1 MQEEKKTT
9 LAVVENGSK
18 ENEPTAIPQDAAQV
32 QVDNKEEAN
41 DAIPKVEE
49 VLANKRQEIAY
60 MKCLPLPNE
69 DQISYVIPFSKVLAE
84 GCAQGDTVFICGQ
97 FVVDGEVTIL
107 AGDTNACKSTVAYG
121 ISDAISKGEEF
132 LGTSTLKSE
141 ALYVE
146 TEMSSKQ
153 LYNRFKNVVVNNN
166 FKYLDA
172 IGKDLDWII
181 EQVTSYCKERNSNEK
196 LLVVIDSISV
206 AAKSSITAKVA
217 RATMQRLKAMCKLY
231 GITVLVLV
239 HNKKRDKKKPLQ
251 ISDIQGSGKLVDM
264 ADNVFSMAKCGGSE
278 VYIKTLKL
286 RSSRIEDTVKHLEGV
301 EGPNLTVDFIQDTD
315 EEMLITKAESSS
327 TKITPEVE
335 LEIISLHKAGNSIRA
350 IATEVGRS
358 KTVVGRIVQK
368 HKKDEA
374 NVASVSTQD
383 ESNN

>member
-1 MQEEKKTT
+1 MEEEKKTT
-9 LAVVENGSK
+9 LAVVENGAK

-49 VLANKRQEIAY
+49 VLANKRQEIAS
-60 MKCLPLPNE
+60 MASEE
-69 DQISYVIPFSKVLAE
+69 DLISYVVPFSKIIAE
-84 GCAQGDTVFICGQ
+84 GRAQGDTVFICGPMI
-97 FVVDGEVTIL
+97 VEGEVTIL
-107 AGDTNACKSTVAYG
+107 AGDTNACKSTVAYS

-153 LYNRFKNVVVNNN
+153 LYNRFKDVVVNDN
-166 FKYLDA
+166 FNYIDA
-172 IGKDLDWII
+172 IGKDMGWILD
-181 EQVTSYCKERNSNEK
+181 QVGSYCKVRNSNEK
-196 LLVVIDSISV
+196 LVVVIDSITIAS
-206 AAKSSITAKVA
+206 KSAITAKVA
-217 RATMQRLKAMCKLY
+217 RETMQRLKAMCNLY

-264 ADNVFSMAKCGGSE
+264 ADNVFAMARCGGSE

-286 RSSRIEDTVKHLEGV
+286 RSSRIEDTVKHLEV
-301 EGPNLTVDFIQDTD
+301 VDYPHLTVDFIQVTD
-315 EEMLITKAESSS
+315 EEMLLAKAESSS

-358 KTVVGRIVQK
+358 KTVVGRIVKK

-374 NVASVSTQD
+374 NVASDTQN
-383 ESNN
+383 ENN

>member
-1 MQEEKKTT
+1 MVEEKKTT
-9 LAVVENGSK
+9 LAVVENGAK

-49 VLANKRQEIAY
+49 VLANKRQEIAS
-60 MKCLPLPNE
+60 MASEE
-69 DQISYVIPFSKVLAE
+69 DQISYVVPFSKIIAE
-84 GCAQGDTVFICGQ
+84 GRAQGDTVFICGPMI
-97 FVVDGEVTIL
+97 VEGEVTIL
-107 AGDTNACKSTVAYG
+107 AGDTNTCKSTVAYS

-153 LYNRFKNVVVNNN
+153 LYNRFKDVVVNDN
-166 FKYLDA
+166 FNYIDA
-172 IGKDLDWII
+172 IGKDMGWILD
-181 EQVTSYCKERNSNEK
+181 QVGSYCKVRNSNEK
-196 LLVVIDSISV
+196 LVVVIDSITIAS
-206 AAKSSITAKVA
+206 KSAITAKVA
-217 RATMQRLKAMCKLY
+217 RETMQRLKAMCNLY

-264 ADNVFSMAKCGGSE
+264 ADNVFAMARCGGSE

-286 RSSRIEDTVKHLEGV
+286 RSSRIEDTVKHLEV
-301 EGPNLTVDFIQDTD
+301 VDYPHLTVDFIQDTD
-315 EEMLITKAESSS
+315 EEMLLAKAESSS

-358 KTVVGRIVQK
+358 KTVVGRIVKK

-374 NVASVSTQD
+374 NVASDT
-383 ESNN
+383 ENEENN

>member
-1 MQEEKKTT
+1 MVEEKKTT
-9 LAVVENGSK
+9 LAVVENGAK

-32 QVDNKEEAN
+32 QVDNK
-41 DAIPKVEE
+41 DIPKVEE
-49 VLANKRQEIAY
+49 VLANMRQEIASIASE
-60 MKCLPLPNE
+60 E
-69 DQISYVIPFSKVLAE
+69 DQISYVVPFSKIIAE
-84 GCAQGDTVFICGQ
+84 GRAQGDTVFICGPMI
-97 FVVDGEVTIL
+97 VEGEVTIL
-107 AGDTNACKSTVAYG
+107 AGDTNTCKSTVAYS

-153 LYNRFKNVVVNNN
+153 LYNRFKDVVVNDN
-166 FKYLDA
+166 FNYIDA
-172 IGKDLDWII
+172 IGKDMGWILD
-181 EQVTSYCKERNSNEK
+181 QVRSYCKVRNSNEK
-196 LLVVIDSISV
+196 LVVVIDSITIAS
-206 AAKSSITAKVA
+206 KSAITAKVA
-217 RATMQRLKAMCKLY
+217 RETMQRLKAMCNLY

-264 ADNVFSMAKCGGSE
+264 ADNVFAMARCGGSE

-286 RSSRIEDTVKHLEGV
+286 RSSRIEDTVKHLEV
-301 EGPNLTVDFIQDTD
+301 VDYPHLTVDFIQDTD
-315 EEMLITKAESSS
+315 EEMLLAKAESSS

-350 IATEVGRS
+350 IATEVRRS
-358 KTVVGRIVQK
+358 KTVVGRIVKK

-374 NVASVSTQD
+374 NVASDT
-383 ESNN
+383 ENEENN

>member
-1 MQEEKKTT
+1 MEEEKKTT
-9 LAVVENGSK
+9 LTVEENGSK
-18 ENEPTAIPQDAAQV
+18 VNEPGATPQDAAQV

-49 VLANKRQEIAY
+49 VLANKRQEIAS
-60 MKCLPLPNE
+60 MASEE
-69 DQISYVIPFSKVLAE
+69 DLISYVVPFSKIIAE
-84 GCAQGDTVFICGQ
+84 GRAQGDTVFICGPMI
-97 FVVDGEVTIL
+97 VEGEVTIL
-107 AGDTNACKSTVAYG
+107 AGDTNACKSTVAYS

-153 LYNRFKNVVVNNN
+153 LYNRFKDVVVNDN
-166 FKYLDA
+166 FNYIDA
-172 IGKDLDWII
+172 IGKDMGWILD
-181 EQVTSYCKERNSNEK
+181 QVGSYCKVRNSNEK
-196 LLVVIDSISV
+196 LVVVIDSITIAS
-206 AAKSSITAKVA
+206 KSAITAKVA
-217 RATMQRLKAMCKLY
+217 RETMQRLKAMCKLY

-264 ADNVFSMAKCGGSE
+264 ADNVFAMARCGGSE

-286 RSSRIEDTVKHLEGV
+286 RSSRIEDTVKHLEV
-301 EGPNLTVDFIQDTD
+301 VDYPHLTVDFIQDID
-315 EEMLITKAESSS
+315 EEMLLAKAESSS

-358 KTVVGRIVQK
+358 KTVVGRIVKK

-374 NVASVSTQD
+374 NVASDT
-383 ESNN
+383 ENEENN

>member
-1 MQEEKKTT
+1 MSEEKKTT
-9 LAVVENGSK
+9 LAVVENGAK
-18 ENEPTAIPQDAAQV
+18 ENEPTANPQDAAQV

-49 VLANKRQEIAY
+49 VLANKRQEIAS
-60 MKCLPLPNE
+60 MASEE
-69 DQISYVIPFSKVLAE
+69 DLISYVVPFSKIIAE
-84 GCAQGDTVFICGQ
+84 GRAQGDTVFICGPMI
-97 FVVDGEVTIL
+97 VEGEVTIL
-107 AGDTNACKSTVAYG
+107 AGDTNACKSTVAYS

-153 LYNRFKNVVVNNN
+153 LYNRFKDVVVNDN
-166 FKYLDA
+166 FNYIDA
-172 IGKDLDWII
+172 IGKDMGWILD
-181 EQVTSYCKERNSNEK
+181 QVGSYCKVRNSNEK
-196 LLVVIDSISV
+196 LVVVIDSITIAS
-206 AAKSSITAKVA
+206 KSAITAKVA
-217 RATMQRLKAMCKLY
+217 RETMQRLKAMCKLY

-264 ADNVFSMAKCGGSE
+264 ADNVFAMARCGGSE

-286 RSSRIEDTVKHLEGV
+286 RSSRIEDTVKHLEV
-301 EGPNLTVDFIQDTD
+301 VDYPHLTVDFIQDTD
-315 EEMLITKAESSS
+315 EEMLLAKAESSS

-358 KTVVGRIVQK
+358 KTVVGRIVKK

-374 NVASVSTQD
+374 NVASDT
-383 ESNN
+383 ENEENN

>member
-1 MQEEKKTT
+1 MTEDKVTSITVE
-9 LAVVENGSK
+9 ENGSK
-18 ENEPTAIPQDAAQV
+18 VNEPGATPQV
-32 QVDNKEEAN
+32 QVENKEEAN

-49 VLANKRQEIAY
+49 VLANKRQEIAS
-60 MKCLPLPNE
+60 MASEE
-69 DQISYVIPFSKVLAE
+69 DLISYVVPFSKIIAE
-84 GCAQGDTVFICGQ
+84 GRAQGDTVFICGPMI
-97 FVVDGEVTIL
+97 VEGEVTIL
-107 AGDTNACKSTVAYG
+107 AGDTNACKSTVAYS

-153 LYNRFKNVVVNNN
+153 LYNRFKDVVVNDN
-166 FKYLDA
+166 FNYIDA
-172 IGKDLDWII
+172 IGKDMGWILD
-181 EQVTSYCKERNSNEK
+181 QVGSYCKVRNSNEK
-196 LLVVIDSISV
+196 LVVVIDSITIAS
-206 AAKSSITAKVA
+206 KSAITAKVA
-217 RATMQRLKAMCKLY
+217 RETMQRLKAMCKLY

-264 ADNVFSMAKCGGSE
+264 ADNVFAMARCGGSE

-286 RSSRIEDTVKHLEGV
+286 RSSRIEDTVKHLEIV
-301 EGPNLTVDFIQDTD
+301 DYPHLTVDFIQDTD
-315 EEMLITKAESSS
+315 EEMLLAKAESSS

-358 KTVVGRIVQK
+358 KTVVGRIVKK

-374 NVASVSTQD
+374 NVASDT
-383 ESNN
+383 ENEENN

>member
-9 LAVVENGSK
+9 LAVVENGAK
-18 ENEPTAIPQDAAQV
+18 ENEQTAIPQDAAQV

-41 DAIPKVEE
+41 DDIPKVEE
-49 VLANKRQEIAY
+49 VLASKRQEITS
-60 MKCLPLPNE
+60 MVSEE
-69 DQISYVIPFSKVLAE
+69 DQISYVVPFSKIIAE
-84 GCAQGDTVFICGQ
+84 GRAQGDTVFICGPMI
-97 FVVDGEVTIL
+97 VEGEVTIL
-107 AGDTNACKSTVAYG
+107 AGDTNTCKSTVAYS

-153 LYNRFKNVVVNNN
+153 LYNRFKDVVVNDN
-166 FKYLDA
+166 FNYIDA
-172 IGKDLDWII
+172 IGKDMGWILD
-181 EQVTSYCKERNSNEK
+181 QVGSYCKVRNSNEK
-196 LLVVIDSISV
+196 LVVVIDSITIAS
-206 AAKSSITAKVA
+206 KSAITAKVA
-217 RATMQRLKAMCKLY
+217 RETMQRLKAMCNLY

-264 ADNVFSMAKCGGSE
+264 ADNVFAMARCGGSE

-286 RSSRIEDTVKHLEGV
+286 RSSRIEDTVKHLEV
-301 EGPNLTVDFIQDTD
+301 VDYPHLTVDFIQDTD
-315 EEMLITKAESSS
+315 EEMLLAKAESSS

-358 KTVVGRIVQK
+358 KTVVGRIVKK

-374 NVASVSTQD
+374 NVASDT
-383 ESNN
+383 ENEENN

>member
-1 MQEEKKTT
+1 MQEEKKTALT
-9 LAVVENGSK
+9 VVENGA
-18 ENEPTAIPQDAAQV
+18 EVNEPTANPQDAAQV

-49 VLANKRQEIAY
+49 VLANKRQEIAS
-60 MKCLPLPNE
+60 MASEE
-69 DQISYVIPFSKVLAE
+69 DQISYVVPFSKIIAE
-84 GCAQGDTVFICGQ
+84 GRAQGDTVFICGPMI
-97 FVVDGEVTIL
+97 VEGEVTIL
-107 AGDTNACKSTVAYG
+107 SGDTNCCKSTVSYNMV
-121 ISDAISKGEEF
+121 DAISKGENF
-132 LGTSTLKSE
+132 LGYPTVVCE
-141 ALYVE
+141 GVYIE

-153 LYNRFKNVVVNNN
+153 LYNRFKDVDISNN
-166 FKYLDA
+166 FNYIDA
-172 IGKDLDWII
+172 IGKDLGWILD
-181 EQVTSYCKERNSNEK
+181 QVESYCKRRNNNEK
-196 LLVVIDSISV
+196 LLVVIDSITIAS
-206 AAKSSITAKVA
+206 KSAITAKVA
-217 RATMQRLKAMCKLY
+217 CATMHRLKAMCKLY
-231 GITVLVLV
+231 GISVLVLV
-239 HNKKRDKKKPLQ
+239 HNKKRKQKDPLEL
-251 ISDIQGSGKLVDM
+251 SDIKGSSKLVDM
-264 ADNVFSMAKCGGSE
+264 ADNVFAMARCGGSE

-286 RSSRIEDTVKHLEGV
+286 RSSRIEDKVKHLEVV

>member
-1 MQEEKKTT
+1 MVEEKKTT
-9 LAVVENGSK
+9 LAVVENGAK

-32 QVDNKEEAN
+32 QVDNK
-41 DAIPKVEE
+41 DIPKVEE
-49 VLANKRQEIAY
+49 VLENMRQEIASIASE
-60 MKCLPLPNE
+60 E
-69 DQISYVIPFSKVLAE
+69 DQISYVVPFSKIIAE
-84 GCAQGDTVFICGQ
+84 GRAQGDTVFICGPMI
-97 FVVDGEVTIL
+97 VEGEVTIL
-107 AGDTNACKSTVAYG
+107 AGDTNTCKSTVAYS

-153 LYNRFKNVVVNNN
+153 LYNRFKDVVVNDN
-166 FKYLDA
+166 FNYIDA
-172 IGKDLDWII
+172 IGKDMGWILD
-181 EQVTSYCKERNSNEK
+181 QVRSYCKVRNSNEK
-196 LLVVIDSISV
+196 LVVVIDSITIAS
-206 AAKSSITAKVA
+206 KSAITAKVA
-217 RATMQRLKAMCKLY
+217 RETMQRLKAMCNLY

-264 ADNVFSMAKCGGSE
+264 ADNVFAMARCGGSE

-286 RSSRIEDTVKHLEGV
+286 RSSRIEDTVKHLEV
-301 EGPNLTVDFIQDTD
+301 VDYPHLTVDFIQDTD
-315 EEMLITKAESSS
+315 EEMLLAKAESSS

-358 KTVVGRIVQK
+358 KTVVGRIVKK

-374 NVASVSTQD
+374 NVASDT
-383 ESNN
+383 ENEENN

>member
-1 MQEEKKTT
+1 MAEEKKTALT
-9 LAVVENGSK
+9 VVENGA
-18 ENEPTAIPQDAAQV
+18 EVNEPTANPQDAAQV

-49 VLANKRQEIAY
+49 VLANKRQEIAS
-60 MKCLPLPNE
+60 MASEE
-69 DQISYVIPFSKVLAE
+69 DQISYVVPFSKIIAE
-84 GCAQGDTVFICGQ
+84 GRAQGDTVFICGPMI
-97 FVVDGEVTIL
+97 VEGEVTIL
-107 AGDTNACKSTVAYG
+107 AGDTNTCKSTVAYS

-153 LYNRFKNVVVNNN
+153 LYNRFKDVVVNDN
-166 FKYLDA
+166 FNYIDA
-172 IGKDLDWII
+172 IGKDMGWILD
-181 EQVTSYCKERNSNEK
+181 QVGSYCKVRNSNEK
-196 LLVVIDSISV
+196 LVVVIDSITIAS
-206 AAKSSITAKVA
+206 KSAITAKVA
-217 RATMQRLKAMCKLY
+217 RETMQRLKAMCNLY

-264 ADNVFSMAKCGGSE
+264 ADNVFAMARCGGSE

-286 RSSRIEDTVKHLEGV
+286 RSSRIEDTVKHLEV
-301 EGPNLTVDFIQDTD
+301 VDYPHLTVDFIQDTD
-315 EEMLITKAESSS
+315 EEMLLAKAESSS

-358 KTVVGRIVQK
+358 KTVIGRIVKK

-374 NVASVSTQD
+374 NVASDT
-383 ESNN
+383 ENEENN

>member
-9 LAVVENGSK
+9 LAVVENGAK

-49 VLANKRQEIAY
+49 VLANKRQEIAS
-60 MKCLPLPNE
+60 MASEE
-69 DQISYVIPFSKVLAE
+69 DLISYVVPFSKIIAE
-84 GCAQGDTVFICGQ
+84 GRAQGDTVFICGPMI
-97 FVVDGEVTIL
+97 VEGEVTIL
-107 AGDTNACKSTVAYG
+107 AGDTNACKSTVAYS

-153 LYNRFKNVVVNNN
+153 LYNRFKDVVVNDN
-166 FKYLDA
+166 FNYIDA
-172 IGKDLDWII
+172 IGKDMGWILD
-181 EQVTSYCKERNSNEK
+181 QVGSYCKVRNSNEK
-196 LLVVIDSISV
+196 LVVVIDSITIAS
-206 AAKSSITAKVA
+206 KSAITAKVA
-217 RATMQRLKAMCKLY
+217 RETMQRLKAMCKLY

-264 ADNVFSMAKCGGSE
+264 ADNVFAMARCGGSE

-286 RSSRIEDTVKHLEGV
+286 RSSRIEDTVKHLEV
-301 EGPNLTVDFIQDTD
+301 VDYPHLTVDFIQDTD
-315 EEMLITKAESSS
+315 EEMLLAKAESSS

-358 KTVVGRIVQK
+358 KTVVGRIVKK

-374 NVASVSTQD
+374 NVASDT
-383 ESNN
+383 ENEENN